1 MSVPNFNSLARLEVP
16 EKFLWGCGVG
26 GVCKVIFVSN
36 PTTVLRLCYVVLLG
50 LGLWQKL
57 KLINLH
63 GCKSN
68 ITEPV
73 LILDTVR
80 EFLIIDHLPIA
91 PVVVKRL
98 DGATLCHVV
107 SETAR
112 GSQQFR
118 ISTWQL
124 DNLTVES
131 INFLLILFNLHH
143 IPLLSTWPCLQQ
155 TQCWRWSLHRQ

>member
-1 MSVPNFNSLARLEVP
+1 MIRLSQTYSLFAHCHRMSMSLLYP
-16 EKFLWGCGVG
+16 LLFQHQMS
-26 GVCKVIFVSN
+26 CKISN
-36 PTTVLRLCYVVLLG
+36 VKETL
-50 LGLWQKL
+50 KL
-57 KLINLH
+57 KIINLH

-98 DGATLCHVV
+98 DGATLRHVV

-112 GSQQFR
+112 GSQQIR

-124 DNLTVES
+124 DNLTVDN
-131 INFLLILFNLHH
+131 INFLFILFNLHH

>member
-1 MSVPNFNSLARLEVP
+1 MIRWSQTYSLFAHCCRMSANLLYPLLSQDQMS
-16 EKFLWGCGVG
+16 
-26 GVCKVIFVSN
+26 CKISN
-36 PTTVLRLCYVVLLG
+36 VKETL
-50 LGLWQKL
+50 KL
-57 KLINLH
+57 KIINLH

-98 DGATLCHVV
+98 DGATLRHVV

-112 GSQQFR
+112 GSQQIR